1 MLFQKLLNKWK
12 KRKKRKIRNSY
23 DNKDVENV
31 GKRNENHKKKVNKC
45 AYFFR
50 RCL

>member
-31 GKRNENHKKKVNKC
+31 GKRNENHKKKVNKF
-45 AYFFR
+45 AYFFG